1 MPRIPDP
8 LDVFKS
14 INTYNQYYAVAI
26 EDLKTSRVQCIIES
40 DKDLA
45 EMHRV
50 QGKKNG
56 KVVTLLHVHNY
67 LCEYRK
73 RWVSHMFVAYDP
85 HTQYLEHLSDM
96 TTVRLFIASH
106 AMEEPGFSEGSRLTH
121 EQKELYDQAWQLSDQ
136 LEEGD
141 VSSMTFTFKRGTK
154 EERELSIF
162 RCTWEEDADLRIES
176 SRLSLD
182 T

>member
-1 MPRIPDP
+1 MPRTTDP
-8 LDVFKS
+8 LDLFKS
-14 INTYNQYYAVAI
+14 INTFNQYYAVAI
-26 EDLKTSRVQCIIES
+26 EDRKTSRVQCIMEPH
-40 DKDLA
+40 KDLA

-50 QGKKNG
+50 QGNNDI
-56 KVVTLLHVHNY
+56 VVTTLHVHNY

-73 RWVSHMFVAYDP
+73 RWVSYMFVAYDP
-85 HTQYLEHLSDM
+85 HTQSLEQLSDI

-106 AMEEPGFSEGSRLTH
+106 AMEEPGFSEGSRLTA

-136 LEEGD
+136 LEVGD
-141 VSSMTFTFKRGTK
+141 ISSMTFKYGAGTN
-154 EERELSIF
+154 EERDLSIF

-182 T
+182 S